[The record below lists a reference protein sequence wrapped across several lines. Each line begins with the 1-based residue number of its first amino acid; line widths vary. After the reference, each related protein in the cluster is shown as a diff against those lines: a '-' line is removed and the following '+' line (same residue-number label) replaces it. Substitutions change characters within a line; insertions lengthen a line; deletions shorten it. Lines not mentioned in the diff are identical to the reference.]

1 MDGSDAYCI
10 YIVNSKG
17 APLFHRGIFPVLH
30 HYSFGVPF
38 LSPIVI
44 WLKKKKTSKNMM
56 IKSLSNAWRPWGIC
70 EGPAV
75 PHTGKRVGI
84 LA

>member
-17 APLFHRGIFPVLH
+17 APLFHTEIFPVLH

-44 WLKKKKTSKNMM
+44 WLKKKKKQQKYDDT
-56 IKSLSNAWRPWGIC
+56 
-70 EGPAV
+70 
-75 PHTGKRVGI
+75 I
-84 LA
+84 LVKCLETMGHL